1 MKLARQFG
9 IGTSKDHNFTF
20 IENQFCP
27 GQKPETSYI
36 LAAGFL
42 LDSGQTTKKC
52 LWIVVWI
59 LVLFLLYVFIV
70 CGNSVL

>member
-42 LDSGQTTKKC
+42 LDSGQTTKN
-52 LWIVVWI
+52 V
-59 LVLFLLYVFIV
+59 Y
-70 CGNSVL
+70 G